1 MAKGNKQSE
10 KNQPDYNKRQLIDE
24 ENISQNPHN
33 LPYAHNVSSAIIIPD
48 DKDRIKSNAMAA
60 MVEQTNMQMKQI
72 YDQMELLVNQAN
84 VLKER
89 VEISE
94 QIYQAEMGFK
104 PISGHTYHLYED
116 DNGKFVLSMIAPNE
130 WSRKCKYAKFVA
142 TARLLGDHTWD
153 VKEKA
158 E

>member
-1 MAKGNKQSE
+1 MGENNKQGE
-10 KNQPDYNKRQLIDE
+10 KIQADYTKRQPIDE
-24 ENISQNPHN
+24 ENITENPHN
-33 LPYAHNVSSAIIIPD
+33 LPYAHNISSAIIFPD
-48 DKDRIKSNAMAA
+48 DKERIKSNAMAS
-60 MVEQTNMQMKQI
+60 MVEQTNLQMKQI

-89 VEISE
+89 VEVSE
-94 QIYQAEMGFK
+94 QIYKAEMGFK

-116 DNGKFVLSMIAPNE
+116 TNGKYVLSMIAPNE
-130 WSRKCKYAKFVA
+130 WPRKCKYSKFVA
-142 TARLLGDHTWD
+142 TARLMGDHTWD